1 MLKKDAMRKIIGIGE
16 TVYDIIFRGGKP
28 VDAVPGGSVF
38 NGMITLG
45 RVGMDCTFIGEVG
58 ADIVGQTIL
67 DFMKENHVRT
77 DWVTR
82 YEGHKTA
89 VSLAY
94 LNESSDAQYSF
105 YKDYPNN
112 RFPGNTFPEI
122 NPDDIVLFGAYFVL
136 NPVLRPHVRKF
147 LDYAKSKGAI
157 LYYDLNFRKN
167 HQHEVELL
175 RETFT
180 DNFRYADII
189 RGSHEDFEIIF
200 GNCDFEEIYRNHI
213 SEHCP
218 RFICTYGKNGVRMA
232 DHGQMFS
239 FPSKEITPVST
250 IGAGD
255 NFNAGIAYGLI
266 REDVRHSNID
276 AISPEKL
283 EKLAGYGIAFGTEA
297 CMSTSNYV
305 SLDFAKKL

>member
-1 MLKKDAMRKIIGIGE
+1 MRKIIGIGE
-16 TVYDIIFRGGKP
+16 TVYDIIFRNGKP

-38 NGMITLG
+38 NAMITLG
-45 RVGMDCTFIGEVG
+45 RVGMDCSFIGEVG

-82 YEGHKTA
+82 YEGNKTA

-94 LNESSDAQYSF
+94 LNENSDAQYSF

-112 RFPGNTFPEI
+112 RFPNVEFPEI

-136 NPVLRPHVRKF
+136 NPVLRPHVRRF
-147 LDYAKSKGAI
+147 LEYAKSHGAI

-175 RETFT
+175 RSTFT
-180 DNFRYADII
+180 ENFQYADII

-200 GNCDFEEIYRNHI
+200 GDSEFEDIYRKDVAM
-213 SEHCP
+213 HCP
-218 RFICTYGKNGVRMA
+218 RFICTFGRNGVRVA
-232 DHGQMFS
+232 DHEARYNY
-239 FPSKEITPVST
+239 PSVDITPVST

-266 REDVRHSNID
+266 REDISHSNLNDMD
-276 AISPEKL
+276 ASKW

-305 SLDFAKKL
+305 SLDFAEKL